1 MQLLLGRATQI
12 GHATHHQPVHSPG
25 PDSPSSAVTL
35 AATLCKRQAT
45 PLRMSCSCCLLARWL
60 QRRERERER
69 VSRGSE
75 LRIHI
80 AGSPRTANPGQASG
94 ELWPPSSPAVQ
105 STSLPWALACLACPG
120 HGIGLG
126 ESSDCA
132 LSCPRLASPRLAVA
146 PDTEICDR
154 VLVSPYSPTASSHS
168 LSLAISTPS

>member
-1 MQLLLGRATQI
+1 MGSTRGLRQLLLLTRATQI

-35 AATLCKRQAT
+35 AATLCRRQAT
-45 PLRMSCSCCLLARWL
+45 PLRMSCPCCLLARWL

-69 VSRGSE
+69 GSRGSE

-94 ELWPPSSPAVQ
+94 DLWPSFFPCSA
-105 STSLPWALACLACPG
+105 SLPWALVCLACPG

-132 LSCPRLASPRLAVA
+132 LSCPRRASPGCCSRHGDL
-146 PDTEICDR
+146 
-154 VLVSPYSPTASSHS
+154 
-168 LSLAISTPS
+168 